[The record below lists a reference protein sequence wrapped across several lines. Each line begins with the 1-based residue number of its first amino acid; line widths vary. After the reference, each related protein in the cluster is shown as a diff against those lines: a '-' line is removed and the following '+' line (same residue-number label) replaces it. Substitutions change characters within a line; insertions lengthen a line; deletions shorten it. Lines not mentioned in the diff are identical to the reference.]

1 MWESEFYMGCQKS
14 LKKCVRTKG
23 CPLPTWLLPTFVFFY
38 FSANTKP
45 LPCPDAKM
53 LHMRRGAPL
62 ISDILEDRGWVN
74 EKLEEEVLKI
84 ESVIFLGKIDVF

>member
-1 MWESEFYMGCQKS
+1 
-14 LKKCVRTKG
+14 
-23 CPLPTWLLPTFVFFY
+23 
-38 FSANTKP
+38 
-45 LPCPDAKM
+45 M

>member
-1 MWESEFYMGCQKS
+1 
-14 LKKCVRTKG
+14 
-23 CPLPTWLLPTFVFFY
+23 
-38 FSANTKP
+38 
-45 LPCPDAKM
+45 M

-74 EKLEEEVLKI
+74 EKLEEVLKI